1 MELRQ
6 WFNWGI
12 SMNYEFTLGG
22 WTLSETINRLV
33 GRRNT
38 VVCEIEVTTY
48 YILNM
53 AQGNLGRIE
62 GFGRITEIDIYKHF
76 KTCGF

>member
-1 MELRQ
+1 M
-6 WFNWGI
+6 
-12 SMNYEFTLGG
+12 
-22 WTLSETINRLV
+22 LSNLINKLV

-38 VVCEIEVTTY
+38 DVCEIAVATY

-62 GFGRITEIDIYKHF
+62 GRIGRTS
-76 KTCGF
+76 

>member
-1 MELRQ
+1 MVEL
-6 WFNWGI
+6 GM
-12 SMNYEFTLGG
+12 SMSYEFTLDNWMLGK
-22 WTLSETINRLV
+22 SSHKSV

-38 VVCEIEVTTY
+38 VVCEIAVTTY

-62 GFGRITEIDIYKHF
+62 GWLGRTS
-76 KTCGF
+76 